1 MPPRLLIINCA
12 SPYFFYIPMGSFG
25 LCDALRK
32 EGLEARIFNPALY
45 PEAEVRQRLFAV
57 LDILQPTHV
66 GLVCHWQETAHGL
79 LTALEVVRAWDA
91 EVVTLCGGFTA
102 SYFAED
108 LLRTVLELDYVV
120 VGDPEVPVIQ
130 LLQGSPAA
138 AIANLVWRE
147 NGAIRRSEKHWL
159 MEQPLFDSLAFAD
172 CSCLV
177 DAPRYFEKINTKLG
191 FPVLLGRGCLFD
203 CEYCGGSRHA
213 FRLHSGRSR
222 PVTRTLAAIIAD
234 LHRLKA
240 QTSVLYICYEN
251 DPAFIT
257 SLFRAIGE
265 DRELR
270 GHFTLHYGAWH
281 LLDAEF
287 LALYRQA
294 FNCTAVPPIF
304 EFSPEVVADHHRSA
318 IKRGATYG
326 LEAMEENFRAISE
339 AFSGRVRIEAFF
351 SRYHPA
357 ISIDDLKREI
367 GAILLFKH
375 RMIRQGLPVHVC
387 FDHLSTDVGSR
398 YWEAHQKRPRN
409 FARFL
414 DLKARVDAGHLYPF
428 PVDNLCLLI
437 PAHLPSA
444 FLVRHEAL
452 LLVLER
458 LEHHCY
464 ELVQILLAC
473 LEERWLEV
481 LEAVLG
487 SWLDEQP
494 AVVFSTELPL
504 GAIVEELG
512 QRLLSSPLSYPSF
525 LADLFRFSRKKL
537 ALSQRIALPKL
548 ASAPSGERLILDS
561 ERINIHEQ
569 DYLDLLPLLRRLQE
583 NKSNPIPYQRTAYL
597 FLDSGIFAM
606 SHGFYRSTL
615 RLFEQPRTLESYF
628 AALRNE
634 PRIDMQQ
641 HKSLLD
647 RLIKEDVLRSASYP

>member
-25 LCDALRK
+25 LCDALGK
-32 EGLEARIFNPALY
+32 EGVEARIFNPALY

-57 LDILQPTHV
+57 LDTLHPTHV

-79 LTALEVVRAWDA
+79 LAALEMVRAWDA

-102 SYFAED
+102 SYFAEE
-108 LLRTVLELDYVV
+108 LLRTVTELDYVV
-120 VGDPEVPVIQ
+120 VGDPEVPVTQ
-130 LLQGSPAA
+130 LLRGSPPA

-147 NGAIRRSEKHWL
+147 NDAIRRSEEHWL

-191 FPVLLGRGCLFD
+191 FPVLLGRGCVFD

-213 FRLHSGRSR
+213 FRLHSGRSK
-222 PVTRTLAAIIAD
+222 PVTRSLPAILAD
-234 LHRLKA
+234 LHRLKV
-240 QTSVLYICYEN
+240 QTTVLYICYEN
-251 DPAFIT
+251 DPAFLK

-281 LLDAEF
+281 LFDAEF
-287 LALYRQA
+287 ITLYRQA

-326 LEAMEENFRAISE
+326 FEAMEENFRAISE
-339 AFSGRVRIEAFF
+339 AFNGRVRIEAFF

-398 YWEAHQKRPRN
+398 YWEAHQERPRD

-452 LLVLER
+452 LLVLKR
-458 LEHHCY
+458 LEHHCH

-473 LEERWLEV
+473 LEDRWLEV
-481 LEAVLG
+481 LEAVLD

-494 AVVFSTELPL
+494 GLVFFAELPL

-512 QRLLSSPLSYPSF
+512 QRLLSSPLPYPSF

-537 ALSQRIALPKL
+537 ALSLRIASPGI
-548 ASAPSGERLILDS
+548 ASAPPGERLIVDPA
-561 ERINIHEQ
+561 RISIHEQ

-583 NKSNPIPYQRTAYL
+583 NKSNPLPYQRTAYL

-606 SHGFYRSTL
+606 PHGFYRSTL
-615 RLFEQPRTLESYF
+615 RLFEQPRTLESYL
-628 AALRNE
+628 AALRSV

-641 HKSLLD
+641 HESLLD
-647 RLIKEDVLRSASYP
+647 RLIKEDVLRPVASS

>member
-1 MPPRLLIINCA
+1 MPPRLLIINCT
-12 SPYFFYIPMGSFG
+12 SPFFFYIPMGSFG
-25 LCDALRK
+25 LCDALGQQ
-32 EGLEARIFNPALY
+32 GLEARIFNPALY

-57 LDILQPTHV
+57 LDTLQPTHV

-79 LTALEVVRAWDA
+79 LAALEMVRAWDA

-102 SYFAED
+102 SYFAEE
-108 LLRTVLELDYVV
+108 LLRTVTELDYVV
-120 VGDPEVPVIQ
+120 VGDPEVPVTQ
-130 LLQGSPAA
+130 LLLGSPPA

-147 NGAIRRSEKHWL
+147 NGASRRSEGHWL

-191 FPVLLGRGCLFD
+191 FPVLLGRGCVFD

-213 FRLHSGRSR
+213 FQLHSGRTK
-222 PVTRTLAAIIAD
+222 PVTRSLAAILAD

-251 DPAFIT
+251 DPAFIK

-294 FNCTAVPPIF
+294 FNCAAVPPIF

-318 IKRGATYG
+318 IKRGVTYG
-326 LEAMEENFRAISE
+326 FEAMEENFRAISE
-339 AFSGRVRIEAFF
+339 AFNGRVRIEVFF

-357 ISIDDLKREI
+357 ISVRDLEREI
-367 GAILLFKH
+367 GAILLLKH

-398 YWEAHQKRPRN
+398 YWEAHQERPRD

-458 LEHHCY
+458 LEHHCH
-464 ELVQILLAC
+464 ELVLILLAC
-473 LEERWLEV
+473 MEDRWLEV

-494 AVVFSTELPL
+494 AGVFFAEPPL

-512 QRLLSSPLSYPSF
+512 QRLLSSPLPCPSF

-537 ALSQRIALPKL
+537 ALSLRIGSPRL
-548 ASAPSGERLILDS
+548 ASAPPDERLILDPA
-561 ERINIHEQ
+561 RISIHEQ

-583 NKSNPIPYQRTAYL
+583 NKASPLPYQRTACL
-597 FLDSGIFAM
+597 FLDSGIFAIP
-606 SHGFYRSTL
+606 HGFYRSTL
-615 RLFEQPRTLESYF
+615 RLFEQPRTLESYL
-628 AALRNE
+628 AALRSV

-641 HKSLLD
+641 HENLLD
-647 RLIKEDVLRSASYP
+647 RLIKEEVLRPASYP

>member
-25 LCDALRK
+25 LCNALGK
-32 EGLEARIFNPALY
+32 EELEARIFNPALY
-45 PEAEVRQRLFAV
+45 PETEVRQRLFAV
-57 LDILQPTHV
+57 LDTLQPTHV

-79 LTALEVVRAWDA
+79 LAALEMVRTWDA

-108 LLRTVLELDYVV
+108 LLRTVTELDYVV
-120 VGDPEVPVIQ
+120 VGDPEVPVTQ
-130 LLQGSPAA
+130 LLRSSPPA

-147 NGAIRRSEKHWL
+147 NDTIRRSEEHWL

-177 DAPRYFEKINTKLG
+177 DAPRYFEKIKTKLG
-191 FPVLLGRGCLFD
+191 FPVLLGRGCVFD

-213 FRLHSGRSR
+213 FRLHSGRST
-222 PVTRTLAAIIAD
+222 PVTRSLPAILAD

-251 DPAFIT
+251 DPVFIT

-281 LLDAEF
+281 LLDAAF

-304 EFSPEVVADHHRSA
+304 EFSPEVVADNHRLT
-318 IKRGATYG
+318 IKRGVTYS
-326 LEAMEENFRAISE
+326 LEAMEENFRSISE
-339 AFSGRVRIEAFF
+339 AFNGRVRIEVFF

-357 ISIDDLKREI
+357 ISVEDLEREM

-398 YWEAHQKRPRN
+398 YWETHQERPRD

-414 DLKARVDAGHLYPF
+414 DLKERVDAGHLYPF
-428 PVDNLCLLI
+428 QVDNLCLLI

-444 FLVRHEAL
+444 FLVRHEAR
-452 LLVLER
+452 LLVVER
-458 LEHHCY
+458 LEHHCH

-481 LEAVLG
+481 LETVLD

-494 AVVFSTELPL
+494 AVVFFTALPL
-504 GAIVEELG
+504 EAIVEELG
-512 QRLLSSPLSYPSF
+512 QRLLSSPLPCPSF
-525 LADLFRFSRKKL
+525 LADLFRFSGKKL
-537 ALSQRIALPKL
+537 ALSLRA
-548 ASAPSGERLILDS
+548 APSKPAAAPPGESLILDPA
-561 ERINIHEQ
+561 RISIHEQ
-569 DYLDLLPLLRRLQE
+569 DYLDLLPLLRNLQE
-583 NKSNPIPYQRTAYL
+583 TKDNPLPYQRTACL
-597 FLDSGIFAM
+597 FLDSGIFTLP
-606 SHGFYRSTL
+606 HGFYRSTL
-615 RLFEQPRTLESYF
+615 HLFAQPRTLESYL
-628 AALRNE
+628 AALRSV
-634 PRIDMQQ
+634 PRIDMPR
-641 HKSLLD
+641 HERLLD
-647 RLIKEDVLRSASYP
+647 QLIREHVLRPAPCP